1 VFTLKKINIMKYGRS
16 ETHRR
21 TVSVGADAASALQT
35 AMDAQI
41 SDDAVCDEEWLRRE
55 GASRVKGNQTRM
67 QTGGCSQNRNQEWR
81 NCKKPALKASER
93 ESVV

>member
-1 VFTLKKINIMKYGRS
+1 MRTARDLRP
-16 ETHRR
+16 
-21 TVSVGADAASALQT
+21 TVSVGTDAAMALQ
-35 AMDAQI
+35 AAVDAQI
-41 SDDAVCDEEWLRRE
+41 SDAAVCDEEWLRRE

-67 QTGGCSQNRNQEWR
+67 QTGGCSQNRNQEWW

>member
-1 VFTLKKINIMKYGRS
+1 MFTLTRINSMKCGRP
-16 ETHRR
+16 ETLRALS
-21 TVSVGADAASALQT
+21 VSVYTLLRHCRQQWMRKSDA
-35 AMDAQI
+35 
-41 SDDAVCDEEWLRRE
+41 AVCDEEWLRRE

-81 NCKKPALKASER
+81 NCKKRALKASER